1 MKAAM
6 NISFQMGSLQFGA
19 VVEREADEFAGLT
32 PTVPVGQPGTLT
44 TRTSDTAGVATLT
57 DSGHPIEVGDT
68 VDLYWSAGVRY
79 GMDVDAVDAGAIT
92 ISGGAGTVLP
102 AQDTVVTAGQR
113 VVLDLDFAGND
124 LVLFTINASG
134 ASHAQW
140 LENGDVHILAKRLGT
155 AEPWWWANDMGET
168 NPLAAEAVGKLA
180 VSTEATTVPTITV
193 AILKDSS

>member
-1 MKAAM
+1 MVA
-6 NISFQMGSLQFGA
+6 LLLA
-19 VVEREADEFAGLT
+19 VIWGVAQ
-32 PTVPVGQPGTLT
+32 PVGQADGGERPFYPLPAVHEAQSVQT
-44 TRTSDTAGVATLT
+44 TAF
-57 DSGHPIEVGDT
+57 EV
-68 VDLYWSAGVRY
+68 RQP
-79 GMDVDAVDAGAIT
+79 VDAGAIT